1 MKKASEEKYRT
12 SMNEYLRIGKG
23 SGLKTEQSFMN
34 KYTNFFTDLMENYE
48 SFTSKNIM
56 ALLVEITLYLY
67 KNL

>member
-12 SMNEYLRIGKG
+12 SMNEYLRIGRG
-23 SGLKTEQSFMN
+23 SGLNTGQSFMN
-34 KYTNFFTDLMENYE
+34 KYTNCFIDLIENYE

>member
-12 SMNEYLRIGKG
+12 SMNEYLRIGRG
-23 SGLKTEQSFMN
+23 SGLNTGQSFMN
-34 KYTNFFTDLMENYE
+34 KYTNCFIDLVENYE